1 MRRGNGFTLVE
12 VLVALAVLAVGL
24 MAALTAIGQLTAN
37 EAYLRDRTLATWVAH
52 NRLVE
57 EQLSVADAQGELKG
71 VTKIYL
77 EVLDTVDEEEA
88 RRFAGLAERELQGD
102 TLIINL
108 A

>member
-1 MRRGNGFTLVE
+1 MAYE
-12 VLVALAVLAVGL
+12 LAWDPDIVGYL
-24 MAALTAIGQLTAN
+24 SSQWQPRFGVRHLTTI
-37 EAYLRDRTLATWVAH
+37 LR
-52 NRLVE
+52 NRIE

-77 EVLDTVDEEEA
+77 EVLDTMDEDEA
-88 RRFAGLAERELQGD
+88 RRYAGVAERELQGD